1 MILVKIKRKDE
12 VIMKKDYKIINAVFN
27 ISTNGAFA
35 NTNKE
40 YCFLCFDDAK
50 EGDIAVVE
58 TQYGLQLVTI
68 VGFTSRIPANI
79 PKGNMKEV
87 VAIVDMAAFVA
98 RKEKEHK
105 LKDLKARMKKRVQQL
120 QEDAVYEMM
129 AKEDDE
135 LSAMLKEYKEL
146 QD

>member
-1 MILVKIKRKDE
+1 
-12 VIMKKDYKIINAVFN
+12 MKKDYKIINAVFN

-50 EGDIAVVE
+50 ERDIAVVE

-87 VAIVDMAAFVA
+87 VAIVDMDAFVA